1 MKQKSA
7 AAQQINLHSLFIKGM
22 RNNKGKKLSFCHCR
36 PRRQEMVLQPLRSG
50 PEWKTLPRTK
60 RLGLSGCPAVCLS
73 ARPRLPELQAGCKQ
87 RRRPGPLLAVGNQKG
102 QTTEARLSSA
112 RPMFAKEGAFPWRG
126 PRHATGLLLFYK
138 GWRGREIRVCPKVAN
153 RVRGE
158 RVYLQDSVRLG
169 PGCGDGRARRV
180 RDPRGPRFPR
190 AWRHPA
196 EARGTPA
203 LSTRAPRR
211 RGGQPGTETPGTFL
225 DGWRV
230 TLIDGSRKPC
240 LAFPAHPSH
249 QQGHRGPP
257 GRDSVCPEPRDEKRF
272 PLKCEPPTEMRSGGR
287 ALEPGVRW
295 PCAASTGQSPRGGRH
310 DQAA

>member
-1 MKQKSA
+1 M
-7 AAQQINLHSLFIKGM
+7 
-22 RNNKGKKLSFCHCR
+22 SFCHCR
-36 PRRQEMVLQPLRSG
+36 PRRQQMVLQPLRGG
-50 PEWKTLPRTK
+50 PEWKALPRTK
-60 RLGLSGCPAVCLS
+60 RLACPGARPSVCRLFS
-73 ARPRLPELQAGCKQ
+73 ARPRLPELQAGCRQ

-102 QTTEARLSSA
+102 QTEARLSSA

-126 PRHATGLLLFYK
+126 SQACDWPPSILRAGGVGKAGCVLRWPTESEVSEYICRTQSA
-138 GWRGREIRVCPKVAN
+138 WGRAA
-153 RVRGE
+153 GT
-158 RVYLQDSVRLG
+158 
-169 PGCGDGRARRV
+169 GRARRV

-225 DGWRV
+225 DVWRV

-249 QQGHRGPP
+249 QQGHRGPRLRLP
-257 GRDSVCPEPRDEKRF
+257 
-272 PLKCEPPTEMRSGGR
+272 
-287 ALEPGVRW
+287 
-295 PCAASTGQSPRGGRH
+295 
-310 DQAA
+310 

>member
-1 MKQKSA
+1 
-7 AAQQINLHSLFIKGM
+7 M
-22 RNNKGKKLSFCHCR
+22 RLASFY
-36 PRRQEMVLQPLRSG
+36 
-50 PEWKTLPRTK
+50 
-60 RLGLSGCPAVCLS
+60 
-73 ARPRLPELQAGCKQ
+73 
-87 RRRPGPLLAVGNQKG
+87 
-102 QTTEARLSSA
+102 
-112 RPMFAKEGAFPWRG
+112 F
-126 PRHATGLLLFYK
+126 K